1 MGRPPKQ
8 PGISIGMPDNYEII
22 STNNLVMRIQKP
34 VGKGPYPVLLM
45 LHGWT
50 GDENSM
56 WIFSPRL
63 LKNAILIAPRGIYK
77 TKSSGYSWHADIT
90 LHWPRADDFLT
101 SVEKLMKA
109 IFTIRIPEANISEL
123 HVIGFS
129 QGAALGYMMA
139 IMNPLRV
146 TTLVGLSGFLPDGVS
161 ILLKP
166 DHLKGLPVFIAHGTE
181 DDIVPIELARM
192 SVSILQ
198 DAGAAVV
205 YCEDQVGHKL
215 STKCFRG
222 LEAFYQKVNC

>member
-1 MGRPPKQ
+1 MDRPPKQ
-8 PGISIGMPDNYEII
+8 PGINMGVPDNNEVIAI
-22 STNNLVMRIQKP
+22 NNLVMRIQKP
-34 VGKGPYPVLLM
+34 LGKGPYPVLLM

-77 TKSSGYSWHADIT
+77 TISSGYSWHADIT
-90 LHWPRADDFLT
+90 MHWPQAGDFST
-101 SVEKLMKA
+101 SVEELVKA
-109 IFTIRIPEANISEL
+109 ISTIRIPEANISEL

-139 IMNPLRV
+139 IINPMKI

-166 DHLKGLPVFIAHGTE
+166 DHLKGLPVFIAHGAE
-181 DDIVPIELARM
+181 DDIVPIERARK
-192 SVSILQ
+192 SVGILQ
-198 DAGAAVV
+198 DAGADVV

-222 LEAFYQKVNC
+222 LEAFYQKVNY